1 MQGTSLIQGRAF
13 VKWVFWKLI
22 MSNKVKKIFN
32 IYGFTGGSFAGNITH
47 PRQSFMKNDIV
58 LVPYEETDGMIF
70 CGYFEGHLLL
80 KNGNPLLSRT
90 HKQPYRIY
98 HANGISQA
106 MAASET
112 QGRYFIMEN
121 MADQNAIELP
131 SELKG
136 KKFRIRKLTPR
147 ECFRLMGVDDKDID
161 KIQAAGV
168 SNSAQYK
175 LAGNSI
181 VVDTLFHL
189 FRKMFI
195 EKENESGQ
203 LSLF

>member
-1 MQGTSLIQGRAF
+1 MKT
-13 VKWVFWKLI
+13 K
-22 MSNKVKKIFN
+22 
-32 IYGFTGGSFAGNITH
+32 TGGVRLAQLKQSGKIDRPYLWIDTYNQLVSDIAGTVHCGVDFRNNLYVSDT
-47 PRQSFMKNDIV
+47 N
-58 LVPYEETDGMIF
+58 ET
-70 CGYFEGHLLL
+70 
-80 KNGNPLLSRT
+80 
-90 HKQPYRIY
+90 
-98 HANGISQA
+98 
-106 MAASET
+106 
-112 QGRYFIMEN
+112 N

-181 VVDTLFHL
+181 VVDVLFHI

-195 EKENESGQ
+195 ETESESQQ

>member
-1 MQGTSLIQGRAF
+1 
-13 VKWVFWKLI
+13 
-22 MSNKVKKIFN
+22 
-32 IYGFTGGSFAGNITH
+32 
-47 PRQSFMKNDIV
+47 MKESKTIV
-58 LVPYEETDGMIF
+58 V
-70 CGYFEGHLLL
+70 GHLPC
-80 KNGNPLLSRT
+80 KNEMRSRIYASDGISPTLLSMSGERGYI
-90 HKQPYRIY
+90 PPPVMI
-98 HANGISQA
+98 NN
-106 MAASET
+106 ET
-112 QGRYFIMEN
+112 N
-121 MADQNAIELP
+121 MAEQNAIQLP

-181 VVDTLFHL
+181 VVDVLFHI

-195 EKENESGQ
+195 DPDTPDNDGKPQQ
-203 LSLF
+203 LSLW

>member
-1 MQGTSLIQGRAF
+1 MKAKTPD
-13 VKWVFWKLI
+13 
-22 MSNKVKKIFN
+22 KIV
-32 IYGFTGGSFAGNITH
+32 I
-47 PRQSFMKNDIV
+47 
-58 LVPYEETDGMIF
+58 VPYEETDGMIF

-161 KIQAAGV
+161 KMQAAGI
-168 SNSAQYK
+168 SQSGQYK

-181 VVDTLFHL
+181 VVDVLFHI

-195 EKENESGQ
+195 ETDQDFDGTPTQ
-203 LSLF
+203 LTLF

>member
-1 MQGTSLIQGRAF
+1 MKESNIEVMQF
-13 VKWVFWKLI
+13 
-22 MSNKVKKIFN
+22 
-32 IYGFTGGSFAGNITH
+32 GNIM
-47 PRQSFMKNDIV
+47 QEKNFAN
-58 LVPYEETDGMIF
+58 PQ
-70 CGYFEGHLLL
+70 CG
-80 KNGNPLLSRT
+80 
-90 HKQPYRIY
+90 RIY
-98 HANGISQA
+98 STHGLSPTINTCSGGQREPKI
-106 MAASET
+106 
-112 QGRYFIMEN
+112 IN
-121 MADQNAIELP
+121 DMADQNVIELP

-181 VVDTLFHL
+181 VVDVLFHI

-195 EKENESGQ
+195 DTGSESQQ
-203 LSLF
+203 LTLF

>member
-1 MQGTSLIQGRAF
+1 MKES
-13 VKWVFWKLI
+13 
-22 MSNKVKKIFN
+22 KK
-32 IYGFTGGSFAGNITH
+32 
-47 PRQSFMKNDIV
+47 PDKIV
-58 LVPYEETDGMIF
+58 IVPYEETDGMIF

-168 SNSAQYK
+168 SNSGQYK

-181 VVDTLFHL
+181 VVDVLFHI

-195 EKENESGQ
+195 ETEQDFDGTPTQ
-203 LSLF
+203 LTLF